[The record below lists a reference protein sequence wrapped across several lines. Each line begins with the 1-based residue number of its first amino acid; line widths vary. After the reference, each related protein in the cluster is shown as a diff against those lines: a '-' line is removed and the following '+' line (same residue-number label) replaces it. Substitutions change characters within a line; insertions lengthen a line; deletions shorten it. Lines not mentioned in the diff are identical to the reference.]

1 MKTTIVHNG
10 SADYRRTAEHGQD
23 RVRRRQDGVYE
34 FVYHN
39 IKNLGFDESN
49 VHVHVSNGG
58 HSDIVAI
65 EWEIELVYKYQA
77 EDTLGTSTACSK
89 TRTGTTSEAM
99 DVFPRPSSGP
109 PSGNC

>member
-1 MKTTIVHNG
+1 MI
-10 SADYRRTAEHGQD
+10 YR
-23 RVRRRQDGVYE
+23 E

-77 EDTLGTSTACSK
+77 EDTAGYFSGLFQRELAQP
-89 TRTGTTSEAM
+89 REAM
-99 DVFPRPSSGP
+99 DVFPKAKQRASKRGTVEEL
-109 PSGNC
+109 G